1 MFQQGSSRE
10 LNEHSHIVLE
20 FERIQRFSIPAAAN
34 VPQFLEQSIPWNC
47 RQEANI
53 TQYIK
58 ISAPQPPD
66 FRNFVQILDGKCPRK
81 GCKRFSV
88 KDVELWASTFVHLR
102 PTPLQPCLCK
112 REPRIFWEGGSQ
124 RRRPLYRHR
133 RDADGRAIS
142 FQQNG
147 GRERWRCVK

>member
-20 FERIQRFSIPAAAN
+20 FERIQRFSISATAN
-34 VPQFLEQSIPWNC
+34 LPQFLEQLIPWNC

-88 KDVELWASTFVHLR
+88 KDVELWASTFVHLS
-102 PTPLQPCLCK
+102 PTPWQPCFRK
-112 REPRIFWEGGSQ
+112 REPRLFWFCSREGGS
-124 RRRPLYRHR
+124 RCCRPLYWHR
-133 RDADGRAIS
+133 RHNDGRAIS
-142 FQQNG
+142 FRQNG
-147 GRERWRCVK
+147 GRECF